1 MGQDSRGS
9 HGAAGAS
16 KKVPVISHIQRPA
29 NTIRRYLLK
38 ELVTEFRWAINSLSR
53 RRLRLPLNFQKPE
66 EPQPC
71 ISSAPGDHP
80 PRQGEGRCPESLGS
94 LVSNSRGVQGRD
106 YRGHTPDD

>member
-9 HGAAGAS
+9 QGAAGAS
-16 KKVPVISHIQRPA
+16 TKVPGIRHMQRPA

-53 RRLRLPLNFQKPE
+53 RRIRLPLNFRPPG

-71 ISSAPGDHP
+71 VLSAPGDQP
-80 PRQGEGRCPESLGS
+80 PRQGEGKIPEFIGS
-94 LVSNSRGVQGRD
+94 LDSNSRGVQGRD
-106 YRGHTPDD
+106 